1 MKNQQFNS
9 VWDAI
14 ENIKTAR
21 MKVRSAFMITLHD
34 AIEKMGMTQAAAA
47 KKLGITQPRL
57 NDLLRGRIN
66 RFSLDALVDLTAR
79 VGLEIRIKF
88 KTAA

>member
-1 MKNQQFNS
+1 
-9 VWDAI
+9 
-14 ENIKTAR
+14 